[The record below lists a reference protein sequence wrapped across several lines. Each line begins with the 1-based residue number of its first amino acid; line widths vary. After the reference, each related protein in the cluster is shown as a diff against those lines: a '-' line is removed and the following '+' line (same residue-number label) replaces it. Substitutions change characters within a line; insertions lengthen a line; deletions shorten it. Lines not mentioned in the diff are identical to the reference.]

1 MKKNYFLAVFIT
13 LLCMSCGTKIRDAKT
28 KDISCFEYSGR
39 PSQALTYKE
48 VVSMLKHYDNTRV
61 EALKKTNNGRED
73 TRENFYALEDLKA
86 YIAYVEKL
94 SKDRKIK
101 ITGINI
107 ISAAYPDDASTYPDK
122 ANYQTLIF
130 MPATNIGNEKK
141 VSFDPLHSKIGK
153 PKRFD
158 EILKKFN
165 YFYRQS
171 PQKNKMLLKASNPV
185 GDDMESSAANRT
197 HISPP
202 Y

>member
-28 KDISCFEYSGR
+28 KDISCFEFSGR

-48 VVSMLKHYDNTRV
+48 VVSMLRHYDNTRV
-61 EALKKTNNGRED
+61 EALKKTNKGKED

-107 ISAAYPDDASTYPDK
+107 ISAAYPDDTSTYSEK
-122 ANYQTLIF
+122 ANHQTLIF
-130 MPATNIGNEKK
+130 MPATNIGDKK
-141 VSFDPLHSKIGK
+141 NVSFDPLHSKKGK
-153 PKRFD
+153 PKRFE

-165 YFYRQS
+165 YFYRQAS
-171 PQKNKMLLKASNPV
+171 PKMKMSLKSNNIV

>member
-61 EALKKTNNGRED
+61 EALKKTNKGRED

-101 ITGINI
+101 ITAV
-107 ISAAYPDDASTYPDK
+107 SYTHL
-122 ANYQTLIF
+122 TLPTIYS
-130 MPATNIGNEKK
+130 
-141 VSFDPLHSKIGK
+141 V
-153 PKRFD
+153 
-158 EILKKFN
+158 
-165 YFYRQS
+165 
-171 PQKNKMLLKASNPV
+171 
-185 GDDMESSAANRT
+185 
-197 HISPP
+197 
-202 Y
+202 

>member
-39 PSQALTYKE
+39 PSQALKYKE

-61 EALKKTNNGRED
+61 EALKRTNNGKED
-73 TRENFYALEDLKA
+73 TRENYYPLEDLKA

-94 SKDRKIK
+94 SKEKKIK

-107 ISAAYPDDASTYPDK
+107 INAAYPDDTSRYPVK

-130 MPATNIGNEKK
+130 MPATSIGNEKN

-171 PQKNKMLLKASNPV
+171 PQKNKMILKASNYM
-185 GDDMESSAANRT
+185 GDDMESSAANRAK
-197 HISPP
+197 ISPP

>member
-28 KDISCFEYSGR
+28 KDISCFEFSGR

-48 VVSMLKHYDNTRV
+48 VVSMLKHYDDTRV
-61 EALKKTNNGRED
+61 EALKKTNKGKED

-107 ISAAYPDDASTYPDK
+107 ISAAYPDDTARYPDK
-122 ANYQTLIF
+122 ANHQTLIF
-130 MPATNIGNEKK
+130 MPATNIGGKNN
-141 VSFDPLHSKIGK
+141 VSFDPLYSKIGK

-158 EILKKFN
+158 EILEKFD
-165 YFYRQS
+165 YFYRKPS
-171 PQKNKMLLKASNPV
+171 PKNKMILKASNSV
-185 GDDMESSAANRT
+185 SDDMESSAANRT